1 MDLMEIRRR
10 MLIANDRPRYLGTSD
25 FSLQNVT
32 AYRDSS
38 KYQYLDIYLFKEEM
52 PFTILMDCQVVY
64 GYDSGG
70 RIALDFL
77 SGGDVKPADFT
88 KGLGMRHY
96 STYIV
101 NYLCNRGPYNANAAN
116 DYNAHKL
123 VMRYDPTKTRQMK
136 GWIDS
141 KTNEYS
147 VTFVQSDNPLYI
159 GGSDANRNSAAG
171 YGTIN
176 ELMIYYRA
184 LDDADILG
192 YINDGIIP

>member
-10 MLIANDRPRYLGTSD
+10 MLVANERPRYLGTSD

-32 AYRDSS
+32 AYQDSS

-52 PFTILMDCQVVY
+52 PFTILMDCQIVD
-64 GYDSGG
+64 GYSSRGTID
-70 RIALDFL
+70 LDFL
-77 SGGDVKPADFT
+77 SGGNVSSGNFV

-96 STYIV
+96 STYII
-101 NYLCNRGPYNANAAN
+101 NYLFNQGPFNANAAN
-116 DYNAHKL
+116 DYDAHKL
-123 VMRYDPTKTRQMK
+123 VMRYDPTKTQQVK

-141 KTNEYS
+141 KTYEHS

-159 GGSDANRNSAAG
+159 GGNNARINSGDG

-192 YINDGIIP
+192 YVNDGIIP